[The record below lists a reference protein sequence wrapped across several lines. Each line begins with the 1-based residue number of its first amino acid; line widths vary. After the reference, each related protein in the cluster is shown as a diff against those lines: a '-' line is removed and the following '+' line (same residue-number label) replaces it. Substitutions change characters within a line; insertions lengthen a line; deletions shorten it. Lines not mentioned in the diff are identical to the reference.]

1 MQAEYSIKLQPSI
14 AWFLTCKAGYIPV
27 EASCEQAV
35 PEQTQHS
42 AETLQL

>member
-1 MQAEYSIKLQPSI
+1 MQAEYSIKLQPPT
-14 AWFLTCKAGYIPV
+14 ACLTCKAGFIPV
-27 EASCEQAV
+27 EASCKQAL